1 MSFRVLRK
9 PEFNA
14 GLQSRN
20 LLNLRLQTT
29 RYVSMLFNSL
39 QYILFFFAFFLIL
52 FSLPVSVRRPWLLIA
67 SCYFYM
73 VFKPVYLLILF
84 IVILIDFFTGKQ
96 IENSQT
102 NKKSWLIISLVS
114 NLGILA
120 FFKYFNFF
128 NENIS
133 VLADFFG
140 FQNHIPALDII
151 LPIGLSFHTFQAMSY
166 TIEVYRG
173 KQPAEKN
180 LMNYSLYVLYF
191 PQLVA
196 GPIERPQQLLP
207 QLKSPLH
214 FDSLNLTQGL
224 FRISIGFFKKVVIAD
239 RLALF
244 VDPVYDNLSGNTGL
258 SILIAT
264 FFFAFEIYC
273 DFSGYTDIA
282 LGTSRIMGITLME
295 NFKNP
300 YTATSLREF
309 WNRWHISL
317 SSWFRDYVYIPLGGN
332 RTKSIRWAINLLI
345 VFFLSGLWHG
355 ARWNFV
361 AWGVIHWILL
371 IIERVIQKST
381 KIKLFPFLSGIIV
394 FVCTCFAWIFFRANG
409 IQEAFFAIEKISQ
422 FSFQDSLPTVFN
434 TTEFIF
440 AFFLI
445 FLLIIS
451 EKFIKKTAIKNNSL
465 LIVLS
470 CVLILLSYLFGEFYF
485 KEFIYFQF

>member
-1 MSFRVLRK
+1 
-9 PEFNA
+9 
-14 GLQSRN
+14 
-20 LLNLRLQTT
+20 
-29 RYVSMLFNSL
+29 MLFNSL
-39 QYILFFFAFFLIL
+39 QYILFFLAFFLIL
-52 FSLPVSVRRPWLLIA
+52 FSLPISVRKPWLLIA

-84 IVILIDFFTGKQ
+84 IVILIDFYTGKQ
-96 IENSQT
+96 IENS
-102 NKKSWLIISLVS
+102 NSHKKSWLILSLVS
-114 NLGILA
+114 NLGILV
-120 FFKYFNFF
+120 FYKYYNFL

-133 VLADFFG
+133 FIADFLG
-140 FQNHIPALDII
+140 FENHIPALDII

-173 KQPAEKN
+173 KQQAEKN
-180 LMNYSLYVLYF
+180 LLNYSLYVLYF

-196 GPIERPQQLLP
+196 GPIERPQELLP
-207 QLKSPLH
+207 QLKKPFQ
-214 FDSLNLTQGL
+214 FDYSNLTSGL

-244 VDPVYDNLSGNTGL
+244 VDPVYSNLSEHNGL
-258 SILIAT
+258 SILLAT
-264 FFFAFEIYC
+264 VFFAFEIYC

-282 LGTSRIMGITLME
+282 LGTSRMMGITLME

-309 WNRWHISL
+309 WSRWHISL

-332 RTKSIRWAINLLI
+332 RTSTARWAINLLI

-361 AWGVIHWILL
+361 AWGVIHGTLL
-371 IIERVIQKST
+371 ILERFIQKN
-381 KIKLFPFLSGIIV
+381 IKFKLPAFLSGCIV
-394 FVCTCFAWIFFRANG
+394 FACTCFAWIFFRANG
-409 IQEAFFAIEKISQ
+409 INDAFLAIEKIAQ
-422 FSFQDSLPTVFN
+422 FSFEDQLAVIFHPNELF
-434 TTEFIF
+434 F

-445 FLLIIS
+445 LLLVS
-451 EKFIKKTAIKNNSL
+451 GETFIKKSRFKNHTL
-465 LIVLS
+465 LILLS
-470 CVLILLSYLFGEFYF
+470 CIIILLSYLFGEFNY

>member
-1 MSFRVLRK
+1 
-9 PEFNA
+9 
-14 GLQSRN
+14 
-20 LLNLRLQTT
+20 
-29 RYVSMLFNSL
+29 MLFNSL
-39 QYILFFFAFFLIL
+39 QYILFFFAFFFIL
-52 FSLPVSVRRPWLLIA
+52 FSLPNAAKKPWLLIA

-96 IENSQT
+96 IENSPT
-102 NKKSWLIISLVS
+102 HKKAWLIISLVS
-114 NLGILA
+114 NLGILV
-120 FFKYFNFF
+120 FFKYYNFL

-133 VLADFFG
+133 VITEYFG
-140 FQNHIPALDII
+140 CENPIPILEIV

-166 TIEVYRG
+166 TIEVFRG
-173 KQPAEKN
+173 NLKAEKN
-180 LMNYSLYVLYF
+180 LMTYSLYVLYF

-207 QLKSPLH
+207 QLHKNIHVTFSNIAH
-214 FDSLNLTQGL
+214 GL

-244 VDPVYDNLSGNTGL
+244 VDPVYDNLSGHSGL
-258 SILIAT
+258 SVLIAT

-282 LGTSRIMGITLME
+282 LGTSQIMGITLME
-295 NFKNP
+295 NFRNP
-300 YTATSLREF
+300 YTASSLREF

-332 RTKSIRWAINLLI
+332 RTKSVRWIINLLI

-361 AWGVIHWILL
+361 AWGIIHGSLL
-371 IIERVIQKST
+371 IIERLIQKNT
-381 KIKLFPFLSGIIV
+381 KIKLFPFLSGMIV
-394 FVCTCFAWIFFRANG
+394 FICTCFAWIFFRAKG
-409 IQEAFFAIEKISQ
+409 IEDAFLAVQKICQ
-422 FSFQDSLPTVFN
+422 MSFEENITRVFN
-434 TTEFIF
+434 TSELIF
-440 AFFLI
+440 AFLLI
-445 FLLIIS
+445 FLLIFS
-451 EKFIKKTAIKNNSL
+451 ETFIKRTIFRNHML
-465 LIVLS
+465 LILIS
-470 CVLILLSYLFGEFYF
+470 CLFILLSYLFGEFYF

>member
-1 MSFRVLRK
+1 
-9 PEFNA
+9 
-14 GLQSRN
+14 
-20 LLNLRLQTT
+20 
-29 RYVSMLFNSL
+29 MLFNSL
-39 QYILFFFAFFLIL
+39 QYILFFLAFFLIL
-52 FSLPVSVRRPWLLIA
+52 FSLPISVRKPWLLIA

-84 IVILIDFFTGKQ
+84 IVILIDFYTGKQ
-96 IENSQT
+96 IENS
-102 NKKSWLIISLVS
+102 NSHKKSWLILSLVS
-114 NLGILA
+114 NLGILV
-120 FFKYFNFF
+120 FYKYYNFL

-133 VLADFFG
+133 FIADFLG
-140 FQNHIPALDII
+140 FENHIPALDII

-173 KQPAEKN
+173 KQQAEKN
-180 LMNYSLYVLYF
+180 LLNYSLYVLYF

-196 GPIERPQQLLP
+196 GPIERPQELLP
-207 QLKSPLH
+207 QLKKPFQ
-214 FDSLNLTQGL
+214 FDYSNLTSGL

-244 VDPVYDNLSGNTGL
+244 VDPVYSNLSEHNGL
-258 SILIAT
+258 SILLAT
-264 FFFAFEIYC
+264 VFFAFEIYC

-282 LGTSRIMGITLME
+282 LGTSRMMGITLME

-309 WNRWHISL
+309 WSRWHISL

-332 RTKSIRWAINLLI
+332 RTSTARWAINLLI

-361 AWGVIHWILL
+361 AWGVIHGTLL
-371 IIERVIQKST
+371 ILERFIQKN
-381 KIKLFPFLSGIIV
+381 IKFKLPAFLSGCIV
-394 FVCTCFAWIFFRANG
+394 FACTCFAWIFFRANG
-409 IQEAFFAIEKISQ
+409 INDAFLAIEKIAQ
-422 FSFQDSLPTVFN
+422 FSFEDQLAGIFHPNELF
-434 TTEFIF
+434 F

-445 FLLIIS
+445 LLLVS
-451 EKFIKKTAIKNNSL
+451 GETFIKKSRFKNHTL
-465 LIVLS
+465 LILLS
-470 CVLILLSYLFGEFYF
+470 CIIILLSYLFGEFNY

>member
-1 MSFRVLRK
+1 
-9 PEFNA
+9 
-14 GLQSRN
+14 
-20 LLNLRLQTT
+20 
-29 RYVSMLFNSL
+29 MLFNSL

-52 FSLPVSVRRPWLLIA
+52 FSLPNAARKPWLLVA

-84 IVILIDFFTGKQ
+84 IVILIDFFAGKQ
-96 IENSQT
+96 IENSAKH
-102 NKKSWLIISLVS
+102 KKSWLILSLVS

-120 FFKYFNFF
+120 FYKYYNFL

-133 VLADFFG
+133 TIADFFG
-140 FQNHIPALDII
+140 LENHIPALDII

-166 TIEVYRG
+166 TIEVYRD
-173 KQPAEKN
+173 KLKAEKN

-196 GPIERPQQLLP
+196 GPIERPQELLP
-207 QLKSPLH
+207 QLQTSFH
-214 FDSLNLTQGL
+214 FKFSNLTSGL

-244 VDPVYDNLSGNTGL
+244 VDPVYNHLSEHSGL
-258 SILIAT
+258 SILMAT
-264 FFFAFEIYC
+264 LFFAFEIYC

-282 LGTSRIMGITLME
+282 LGTSQIMGITLME

-332 RTKSIRWAINLLI
+332 RTSSIRWAFNLLI

-361 AWGVIHWILL
+361 AWGLVHGTLL
-371 IIERVIQKST
+371 ICERLIQK
-381 KIKLFPFLSGIIV
+381 KIKIRLPSFLAGTLV
-394 FVCTCFAWIFFRANG
+394 FTCTCFAWVFFRANG
-409 IQEAFFAIEKISQ
+409 IQDAFLAIEKICQVSL
-422 FSFQDSLPTVFN
+422 QDQLSTVFN
-434 TTEFIF
+434 TNELIF
-440 AFFLI
+440 AFILILLLISSETFIKKSQFRNQFALI
-445 FLLIIS
+445 FL
-451 EKFIKKTAIKNNSL
+451 
-465 LIVLS
+465 S
-470 CVLILLSYLFGEFYF
+470 CILILLSYLFGEFNY